1 MHNVDQ
7 LNIMLQQYGL
17 GGTELGLD
25 SIIAQVQSTLGSA
38 LVIFILWDYVAFYF
52 FWHYKNWA
60 RKYILSIGV
69 FYLIGC
75 FFDFNFLQFF

>member
-1 MHNVDQ
+1 
-7 LNIMLQQYGL
+7 
-17 GGTELGLD
+17 
-25 SIIAQVQSTLGSA
+25 SA

-75 FFDFNFLQFF
+75 FFDFNFLQFFYGLITVYYLFGKQARKEFFPYPRRRPFDL